1 MDETKDGVT
10 LIAEAI
16 RREQQEESKKTTP
29 VVQNVSDITAQFTAP
44 TKPTEAKNT
53 DTTSKD
59 TETKTETKTDTQE
72 DN

>member
-16 RREQQEESKKTTP
+16 RREQEEEAKKTTP
-29 VVQNVSDITAQFTAP
+29 VVQNVSDITAQFTQP
-44 TKPTEAKNT
+44 TKPTEAKDK
-53 DTTSKD
+53 DTTNKD
-59 TETKTETKTDTQE
+59 TETKTETKTETQE